1 MIRIQKGKMKKR
13 FVLFISFILIAIFS
27 TGVWSF
33 EELTDQQLSV
43 ITAGNAYSGS
53 ESSEVLTRIP
63 FRYSGK
69 KGSVDGEVIVV
80 PMNTYNQTS
89 SLQLMDN
96 AQANLRSLINI
107 NAVNSPIQILL
118 NLNINVNSTIGN
130 LNQLNTLL
138 AR

>member
-1 MIRIQKGKMKKR
+1 MNTKYTSLIFFFLMT
-13 FVLFISFILIAIFS
+13 LFSA
-27 TGVWSF
+27 GAWSF
-33 EELTDQQLSV
+33 EELSDLQLNA
-43 ITAGNAYSGS
+43 ITAGNANSDH
-53 ESSEVLTRIP
+53 ESIEALTRIP

-80 PMNTYNQTS
+80 PMALYNQTA

-96 AQANLRSLINI
+96 AQSNLRSLINI

>member
-1 MIRIQKGKMKKR
+1 MKTKYAG
-13 FVLFISFILIAIFS
+13 LISFFLITLLS
-27 TGVWSF
+27 TEAGGF
-33 EELTDQQLSV
+33 EELSNQKLNA
-43 ITAGNAYSGS
+43 ITAGNTNSDY
-53 ESSEVLTRIP
+53 ESVEALTRIP

-69 KGSVDGEVIVV
+69 RGSVDGEVIVV
-80 PMNTYNQTS
+80 PMALYNQTS

-118 NLNINVNSTIGN
+118 NLNININSTIGN

>member
-1 MIRIQKGKMKKR
+1 MKSR
-13 FVLFISFILIAIFS
+13 YAGLITFYLIALFS
-27 TGVWSF
+27 AGVCGF
-33 EELTDQQLSV
+33 EELSNHELSAV
-43 ITAGNAYSGS
+43 TAGNANLDNASQ
-53 ESSEVLTRIP
+53 EALTRIP
-63 FRYSGK
+63 FSYSSK

-80 PMNTYNQTS
+80 PMNTYNQAS

-118 NLNINVNSTIGN
+118 NLNININSTIGN